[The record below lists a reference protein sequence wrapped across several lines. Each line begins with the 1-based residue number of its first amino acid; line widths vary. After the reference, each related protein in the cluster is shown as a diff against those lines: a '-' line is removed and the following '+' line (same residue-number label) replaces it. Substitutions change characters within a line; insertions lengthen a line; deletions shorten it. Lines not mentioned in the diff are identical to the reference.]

1 MYVYVHVHIYIYIP
15 HRCKDVLNTKHIY
28 IYIYTYVDVHIQHTT
43 GATGIVAVGFRLLTE
58 VF

>member
-1 MYVYVHVHIYIYIP
+1 MYMYMYTYIYIYIP

-28 IYIYTYVDVHIQHTT
+28 IYTYVDVHIQHTT
-43 GATGIVAVGFRLLTE
+43 GAKGIVAVGFRLLTE